1 MNLLDILFNML
12 NVAGGIVIGTLLTWV
27 ISYFIC
33 KNFLPKM
40 IKSISKDPEVMETI
54 KNLKK
59 KLESDSNKNEY
70 SNGASQTS

>member
-12 NVAGGIVIGTLLTWV
+12 NVAGGIVIGTLLTWT
-27 ISYFIC
+27 ISYFIG
-33 KNFLPKM
+33 KNFVPKM

-59 KLESDSNKNEY
+59 KLESEPNKNEN
-70 SNGASQTS
+70 SNDASKMQ